1 MHETPS
7 EVVRGRNE
15 KNSNNNL
22 IMNTEYDSEL
32 VERYFDNELSAVE
45 TRSVIERLQ
54 TDREFKAL
62 FDQEKALIRSIRA
75 AGLQKD
81 LLHLKEVEKN
91 LQKSLGERRSRLS
104 GIQPWYYAIAAAI
117 ALFVVATIWFI
128 PGRETPEELF
138 QSYFVPVGNVFEATT
153 RGSVEATERSAAFQ
167 AYDQGNYQVAAEVFN
182 TLLSQEKEPAVL
194 LLNANANLALGNAGT
209 ARENLI
215 ILIRDFDD
223 FDMAAKWYLGL
234 CYLKEGDIEQARS
247 VLEELGGAEV
257 FYTSKAKE
265 LLKKV
270 K

>member
-1 MHETPS
+1 
-7 EVVRGRNE
+7 
-15 KNSNNNL
+15 
-22 IMNTEYDSEL
+22 
-32 VERYFDNELSAVE
+32 
-45 TRSVIERLQ
+45 
-54 TDREFKAL
+54 
-62 FDQEKALIRSIRA
+62 
-75 AGLQKD
+75 
-81 LLHLKEVEKN
+81 
-91 LQKSLGERRSRLS
+91 
-104 GIQPWYYAIAAAI
+104 
-117 ALFVVATIWFI
+117 
-128 PGRETPEELF
+128 
-138 QSYFVPVGNVFEATT
+138 
-153 RGSVEATERSAAFQ
+153 
-167 AYDQGNYQVAAEVFN
+167 
-182 TLLSQEKEPAVL
+182 LSQEKEPAVL